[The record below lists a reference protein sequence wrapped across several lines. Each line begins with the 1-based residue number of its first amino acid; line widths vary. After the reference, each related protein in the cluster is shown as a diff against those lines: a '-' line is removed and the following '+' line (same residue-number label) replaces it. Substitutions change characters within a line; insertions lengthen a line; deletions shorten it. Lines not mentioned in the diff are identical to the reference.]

1 VGEGRPLQ
9 RQSSY
14 KWRNIFLSANNV
26 HGDKVGKDKKVQN
39 VSIFP
44 TKILLAT
51 DGSKDAELA
60 LATAVDLAKSTDSE
74 LHVVTVAP
82 GYPSHDPAYPS
93 YKVYAPE
100 VAEDLRKRAQEVLED
115 QLKKI
120 EQAGGEV
127 AEEQLRVAEGSR
139 ADAIVQVAEELRA
152 GLIVLG
158 SRGLSGISRALM
170 GGVSELVVKH
180 AHCPVLVVR
189 KEEHQADR

>member
-1 VGEGRPLQ
+1 M
-9 RQSSY
+9 
-14 KWRNIFLSANNV
+14 
-26 HGDKVGKDKKVQN
+26 QN

-44 TKILLAT
+44 TRILLAT
-51 DGSKDAELA
+51 DGSKDADLA

-82 GYPSHDPAYPS
+82 GYPSHDSAYPP
-93 YKVYAPE
+93 YKVNTQE

-127 AEEQLRVAEGSR
+127 AKEHLRVAERSR
-139 ADAIVQVAEELRA
+139 ADEIVQLAEELRA

-158 SRGLSGISRALM
+158 SRGLGGISRALM
-170 GGVSELVVKH
+170 GGVSELVVRY
-180 AHCPVLVVR
+180 AHCPVLVMR
-189 KEEHQADR
+189 EKGSKRQEGHG